1 MLGCVPYPNLP
12 GCSFSMPSN
21 TLFFLS
27 AFMILLSLTTQ
38 RKAYRISWVLLALYP
53 SAGWPSSPSSAFA
66 SFRSLVS
73 KPSVNQL

>member
-38 RKAYRISWVLLALYP
+38 RKAYRISTDKP
-53 SAGWPSSPSSAFA
+53 GR
-66 SFRSLVS
+66 SFD
-73 KPSVNQL
+73 SVGQGRHAMSTEQEPTEQIP

>member
-38 RKAYRISWVLLALYP
+38 RKAYRISTDKP
-53 SAGWPSSPSSAFA
+53 GR
-66 SFRSLVS
+66 SFD
-73 KPSVNQL
+73 SVGQDRHAMSTEQEPTEQIP